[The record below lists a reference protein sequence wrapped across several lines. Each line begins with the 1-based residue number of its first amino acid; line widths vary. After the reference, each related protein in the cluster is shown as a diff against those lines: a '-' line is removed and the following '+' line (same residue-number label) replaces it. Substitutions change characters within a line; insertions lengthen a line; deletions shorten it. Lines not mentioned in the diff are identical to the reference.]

1 LGEEAGGLSQVKAMA
16 PGSGNPGTMR
26 WLVTLLSRLVNASEW
41 RDIASAPFDRE
52 IELAVMDG
60 NVGALVRCVRHGD
73 GWLDAETLR
82 PIKVTATHWR
92 FRPLA
97 FLPMSCC

>member
-1 LGEEAGGLSQVKAMA
+1 
-16 PGSGNPGTMR
+16 MR
-26 WLVTLLSRLVNASEW
+26 WLITLLSRLVNASEW
-41 RDIASAPFDRE
+41 HDIASAPFDRE
-52 IELAVMDG
+52 IELATMDG
-60 NVGALVRCVRHGD
+60 NVGVLVRCVRHGD

-82 PIKVTATHWR
+82 PIKITATHWR

>member
-1 LGEEAGGLSQVKAMA
+1 LSQVKVSA
-16 PGSGNPGTMR
+16 PRLGQPCTMR
-26 WLVTLLSRLVNASEW
+26 WFITPLSRLVTASEW

-52 IELAVMDG
+52 IELAAMDG
-60 NVGALVRCVRHGD
+60 NVGVLVRCVRHGD

-82 PIKVTATHWR
+82 PIKITATHWR
-92 FRPLA
+92 FRPPA